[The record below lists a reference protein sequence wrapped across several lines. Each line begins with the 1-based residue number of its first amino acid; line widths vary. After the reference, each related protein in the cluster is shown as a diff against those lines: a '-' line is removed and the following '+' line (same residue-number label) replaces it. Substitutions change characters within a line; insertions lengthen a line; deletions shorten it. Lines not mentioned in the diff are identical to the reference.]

1 MSTINEA
8 VRAWAKGIY
17 PTEAG
22 VELLIRDGK
31 AIYERAPWLTE
42 LEPVGDD
49 RPRMVAVDVDELLA
63 GTGACSGGEQRLV
76 RIAAS
81 MLNGPPVDLA
91 EEIPGLDRPHQVL
104 VLAAIA
110 HAAGSHEGSELL
122 YDENGKPTG
131 FHQPGS
137 LYPWPSRVS
146 SVESTGLDG

>member
-8 VRAWAKGIY
+8 VRAWANGIY

-31 AIYERAPWLTE
+31 SIYEGAPWLAE
-42 LEPVGDD
+42 LEAIGDD

-63 GTGACSGGEQRLV
+63 EAGAWSGGEQRLV

-81 MLNGPPVDLA
+81 LLGGPPVDLA
-91 EEIPGLDRPHQVL
+91 EEVPGLDRPHQVL

-110 HAAGSHEGSELL
+110 HAAGSHEGSEFL
-122 YDENGKPTG
+122 YDDSGRFAG
-131 FHQPGS
+131 VHRPGS
-137 LYPWPSRVS
+137 LYPWPEMAGVAR
-146 SVESTGLDG
+146 E

>member
-22 VELLIRDGK
+22 IELLIRGGK

-42 LEPVGDD
+42 LEQLWDD

-63 GTGACSGGEQRLV
+63 ETGAWSGGEQRV
-76 RIAAS
+76 IRIAAS
-81 MLNGPPVDLA
+81 LLGGPPVDLSDA
-91 EEIPGLDRPHQVL
+91 ISGIDRDHQVL

-122 YDENGKPTG
+122 FDADGKPTG

-137 LYPWPSRVS
+137 LYSWPAA
-146 SVESTGLDG
+146 

>member
-22 VELLIRDGK
+22 VELLIRGGK

-42 LEPVGDD
+42 LDPVWDD

-63 GTGACSGGEQRLV
+63 EAGAWSGGEQRLV

-81 MLNGPPVDLA
+81 LLGGPPVDLSDA
-91 EEIPGLDRPHQVL
+91 ISGIDRDHQVL

-122 YDENGKPTG
+122 FDDAGKPTG

-137 LYPWPSRVS
+137 LYTWP
-146 SVESTGLDG
+146 